1 MRRKILGDWKR
12 EIDAAY
18 DSDAPISP
26 LGEEMRSL
34 VRRRNIP
41 RQYVLDIIDG
51 VLRDTYDDPFETFE
65 DVRKYC
71 YGVASAV
78 GLVSIYIFGFKN
90 ERTKEFAE
98 SLGYALQFTNILRDV
113 LDDIASHGRVY
124 IPASEM
130 EAFGVSR
137 ADLLERPARRQLP
150 AAFRVHVLPRK
161 TLFQQVAP
169 DCCKRRTNAPSRPRS
184 SCGQSTRKYWKPSKN
199 ADSCL
204 RGKR

>member
-1 MRRKILGDWKR
+1 MDAENSESAYHVRERKKSNLAFAFFCMGKDRARDMETFYAFCRLMDDIADEEVRPKDERRKILGDWKR

-90 ERTKEFAE
+90 ERTKEK
-98 SLGYALQFTNILRDV
+98 NIL
-113 LDDIASHGRVY
+113 
-124 IPASEM
+124 
-130 EAFGVSR
+130 
-137 ADLLERPARRQLP
+137 
-150 AAFRVHVLPRK
+150 
-161 TLFQQVAP
+161 
-169 DCCKRRTNAPSRPRS
+169 
-184 SCGQSTRKYWKPSKN
+184 
-199 ADSCL
+199 
-204 RGKR
+204 